1 MVQYRG
7 IDFKIK
13 QLIDMRSVIHQK
25 IEQLFSSSNLYANIM
40 PVKIFGDLI
49 SFVNDNQSD
58 QRDKQSQQMN
68 LQAYMTADKSF
79 ESLEKLSQNADERRS
94 SAEKHAWTNVIK
106 QKEQDRSNFLP
117 LVPSL
122 PAMRLPQGLKK
133 PISKYESVQQSM
145 RQTNPSNNM
154 SPNQKK
160 KGTGSITR
168 VGAKSIS
175 KVSSIGQVNFRKN

>member
-1 MVQYRG
+1 
-7 IDFKIK
+7 
-13 QLIDMRSVIHQK
+13 
-25 IEQLFSSSNLYANIM
+25 
-40 PVKIFGDLI
+40 
-49 SFVNDNQSD
+49 
-58 QRDKQSQQMN
+58 
-68 LQAYMTADKSF
+68 MTADKSF

-145 RQTNPSNNM
+145 R
-154 SPNQKK
+154 
-160 KGTGSITR
+160 
-168 VGAKSIS
+168 
-175 KVSSIGQVNFRKN
+175 